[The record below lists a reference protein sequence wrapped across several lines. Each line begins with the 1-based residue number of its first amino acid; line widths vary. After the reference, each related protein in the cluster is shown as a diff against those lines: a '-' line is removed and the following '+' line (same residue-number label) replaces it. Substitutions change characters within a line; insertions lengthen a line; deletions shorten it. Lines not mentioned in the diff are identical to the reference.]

1 MIGRRDEDLLIW
13 FFEEGIG
20 AFWRSPLGSALER
33 QSALAYDGE
42 GHRVPK
48 PAPWTLA
55 ATIAYRHRASEAS
68 YMPDEDLLL
77 RAASVS
83 RRLRRVAESDAR
95 AAQTLEVYYGGI
107 GARFAPGKE
116 GRLFALYPL
125 TDAGAHLCQDESARD
140 ATRALLPHE
149 RIARAIE
156 EQRRRPTDERRD
168 LLARV
173 RAQAERRL
181 TDAWRAWQA
190 TGDRAPVARGRA

>member
-33 QSALAYDGE
+33 QSALAYDGS

-48 PAPWTLA
+48 PTPWTWA
-55 ATIAYRHRASEAS
+55 ATIAYRHRAPEAS
-68 YMPDEDLLL
+68 YLPDEDVLL

-83 RRLRRVAESDAR
+83 RRLRRVCESDSR

-107 GARFAPGKE
+107 GARFAPGRE

-125 TDAGAHLCQDESARD
+125 TEAGARVCEEGGDQPS
-140 ATRALLPHE
+140 LLPHE

-156 EQRRRPTDERRD
+156 AQLRMPTPERREV
-168 LLARV
+168 LARV
-173 RAQAERRL
+173 RAQAELRL
-181 TDAWRAWQA
+181 RDAWRAWQA
-190 TGDRAPVARGRA
+190 TADRPRVARSGA